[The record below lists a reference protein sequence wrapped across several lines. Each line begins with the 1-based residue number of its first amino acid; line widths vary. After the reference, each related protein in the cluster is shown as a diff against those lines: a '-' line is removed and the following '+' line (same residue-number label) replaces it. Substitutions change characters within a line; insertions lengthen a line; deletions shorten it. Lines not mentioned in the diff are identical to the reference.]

1 MIFDIKESPW
11 LRTNQKIIIEDL
23 LNTDAVNRAVKGANV
38 VYNFAGIS
46 DLNHAYEEPFKT
58 MEINVLGQTKLLE
71 ACRKY
76 DVEKFIYA
84 STVYVNS
91 KEGSFYRISKQ
102 TSEQLLLEYQKRY
115 GIDFTILRY
124 GSIYGPRSDSTN
136 GLYRIIYNAIKEGKL
151 KYSGN
156 PDSIREYIHVDDV
169 AKASV
174 SALGE
179 DFKNQRIVLTGRK
192 YKSL

>member
-1 MIFDIKESPW
+1 MELSKKKLNIVVFGGSGFLGSHVSDKLSESGHQVVIFDIKESPW

-76 DVEKFIYA
+76 DVERFIYA

-91 KEGSFYRISKQ
+91 KEGSF
-102 TSEQLLLEYQKRY
+102 
-115 GIDFTILRY
+115 
-124 GSIYGPRSDSTN
+124 
-136 GLYRIIYNAIKEGKL
+136 
-151 KYSGN
+151 
-156 PDSIREYIHVDDV
+156 
-169 AKASV
+169 
-174 SALGE
+174 
-179 DFKNQRIVLTGRK
+179 
-192 YKSL
+192 